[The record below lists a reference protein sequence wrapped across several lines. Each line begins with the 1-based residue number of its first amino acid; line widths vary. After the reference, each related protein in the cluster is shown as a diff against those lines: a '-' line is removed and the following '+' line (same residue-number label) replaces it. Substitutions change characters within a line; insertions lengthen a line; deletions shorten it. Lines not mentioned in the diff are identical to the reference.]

1 MTTLPRLACV
11 CVKPQAN
18 FGILARIRF
27 LSWPMLGLLRYRLP
41 LKFLSDMTKLKKM
54 SFCRN
59 AAWLTESHCG
69 IQTLFENS
77 LPILMSLYESYHT
90 FSFRGE
96 LVAQLNAFPKNWPCR
111 CFSRKKMQF
120 LLLDVTMLPL
130 GACVCNPPAAMRAS
144 CGIQPTN
151 IIYIYWAG
159 GQPHVCSWLPN
170 KEGCIHDW
178 YDSGTLESR
187 TCYSMSW
194 WRLAKPRAGTVYNSW
209 IGSKQYALV
218 LTGFDLGTLKA
229 LTTSRFQSSS
239 SE

>member
-151 IIYIYWAG
+151 IIYILSRGATSCLQLIAQQRG
-159 GQPHVCSWLPN
+159 LHSWLVWLWDARVTYLLFN
-170 KEGCIHDW
+170 VV
-178 YDSGTLESR
+178 
-187 TCYSMSW
+187 M
-194 WRLAKPRAGTVYNSW
+194 A
-209 IGSKQYALV
+209 
-218 LTGFDLGTLKA
+218 TGQA
-229 LTTSRFQSSS
+229 
-239 SE
+239 

>member
-11 CVKPQAN
+11 CVNPQAN

-77 LPILMSLYESYHT
+77 LPIRELSYLFFPWRTCCTTECISKELTMSMLLE
-90 FSFRGE
+90 
-96 LVAQLNAFPKNWPCR
+96 
-111 CFSRKKMQF
+111 KKMQF
-120 LLLDVTMLPL
+120 LLLDVPVLPL
-130 GACVCNPPAAMRAS
+130 GACVCNPPAVMRAS

-151 IIYIYWAG
+151 IIYICIYIYIEQG
-159 GQPHVCSWLPN
+159 GNLMFAADCPT
-170 KEGCIHDW
+170 KRAAFMTGM
-178 YDSGTLESR
+178 TLGR
-187 TCYSMSW
+187 
-194 WRLAKPRAGTVYNSW
+194 
-209 IGSKQYALV
+209 
-218 LTGFDLGTLKA
+218 
-229 LTTSRFQSSS
+229 
-239 SE
+239 